1 MQSLQKIALAL
12 TIIGA
17 LNWGLVGLFNF
28 NLVEAI
34 FGVDA
39 LLTKVIYSFVGLAG
53 IINIGLLLTPFTSN
67 NQNKKYEK
75 SVSYFFNILIFY

>member
-1 MQSLQKIALAL
+1 MQTLQKICLGL
-12 TIIGA
+12 TIVGA
-17 LNWGLVGLFNF
+17 INWGLVGLFNF

-53 IINIGLLLTPFTSN
+53 IINIGLLLYPF
-67 NQNKKYEK
+67 EK
-75 SVSYFFNILIFY
+75 DAK

>member
-1 MQSLQKIALAL
+1 MQTLQKIALAL

-39 LLTKVIYSFVGLAG
+39 LFTKIIYTFVGLAG
-53 IINIGLLLTPFTSN
+53 IINVGLLLAPFEHTSH
-67 NQNKKYEK
+67 K
-75 SVSYFFNILIFY
+75 

>member
-53 IINIGLLLTPFTSN
+53 IINIGLLLTPF
-67 NQNKKYEK
+67 EK
-75 SVSYFFNILIFY
+75 NIK

>member
-1 MQSLQKIALAL
+1 MQTLQKICLGL
-12 TIIGA
+12 TIVGA
-17 LNWGLVGLFNF
+17 INWGLVGLFNF

-53 IINIGLLLTPFTSN
+53 IINIGLLLTLF
-67 NQNKKYEK
+67 EK
-75 SVSYFFNILIFY
+75 DAK

>member
-1 MQSLQKIALAL
+1 MQTLQKICLGL
-12 TIIGA
+12 TIVGA
-17 LNWGLVGLFNF
+17 INWGLVGLFNF

-53 IINIGLLLTPFTSN
+53 IINIGLLLSPF
-67 NQNKKYEK
+67 EK
-75 SVSYFFNILIFY
+75 DAK

>member
-1 MQSLQKIALAL
+1 MQTLQKICLGL
-12 TIIGA
+12 TIVGA
-17 LNWGLVGLFNF
+17 INWGLVGLFNF

-53 IINIGLLLTPFTSN
+53 IINIGLLLTPF
-67 NQNKKYEK
+67 EK
-75 SVSYFFNILIFY
+75 DAK

>member
-1 MQSLQKIALAL
+1 MQTLQKICLGL
-12 TIIGA
+12 TIVGA
-17 LNWGLVGLFNF
+17 INWGLVGLFNF

-53 IINIGLLLTPFTSN
+53 IINIGLLLTPF
-67 NQNKKYEK
+67 EK
-75 SVSYFFNILIFY
+75 DAQ

>member
-1 MQSLQKIALAL
+1 MQTLQKICLAL
-12 TIIGA
+12 TIVGA

-53 IINIGLLLTPFTSN
+53 IITLDYFLLHS
-67 NQNKKYEK
+67 KK
-75 SVSYFFNILIFY
+75 I

>member
-1 MQSLQKIALAL
+1 MQTLQKICLGL
-12 TIIGA
+12 TIVGA
-17 LNWGLVGLFNF
+17 INWGLVGLFNF

-53 IINIGLLLTPFTSN
+53 IINIGLLLIPF
-67 NQNKKYEK
+67 EK
-75 SVSYFFNILIFY
+75 DAK

>member
-1 MQSLQKIALAL
+1 MQPLQKICLGL
-12 TIIGA
+12 TIVGA
-17 LNWGLVGLFNF
+17 INWGLVGLFNF

-53 IINIGLLLTPFTSN
+53 IINIGLLLTPF
-67 NQNKKYEK
+67 EK
-75 SVSYFFNILIFY
+75 DAK